1 MAAALDLK
9 SSGETRAGSNPA
21 SGTCQCE
28 SPYFTR
34 CLQRVLLCCV
44 LIKGAHGF

>member
-21 SGTCQCE
+21 SGTFVVAHPVGEQCMAGLMLRAAR
-28 SPYFTR
+28 T
-34 CLQRVLLCCV
+34 
-44 LIKGAHGF
+44 I